1 MKAMHAGLFG
11 MALLGVAGP
20 LALTHCSGSDSSA
33 TESPDGASSSGS
45 AASGATS
52 GATSSG
58 AGSSGTTAA
67 SGSAGSSGSAAASG
81 TGSTGPTG
89 DDGGSGS
96 ASGGASGSGSGSGST
111 GPVPEGGA
119 ASDPGM
125 VMCGSTSCNT
135 SEKSCCHKT
144 GDAGSDECVG
154 PNGTCNGGTVTRCDE
169 SSDCADGL
177 VCCDTFGS
185 TSCATTCGGGGYQVC
200 RSDSECGTN
209 SDAGAAAKKCIV
221 QTCGGTAAAMGR
233 PAVPATTVQACAYET
248 VPPRTGGGGNPGRGG
263 PPVRTDAA
271 AEPPPPPTWGPLPGC
286 KAE

>member
-45 AASGATS
+45 TSSGATS

-58 AGSSGTTAA
+58 AGGSGTAAA
-67 SGSAGSSGSAAASG
+67 SGSAGGSSGSAASG
-81 TGSTGPTG
+81 TSSTAP
-89 DDGGSGS
+89 DGEGGASGS
-96 ASGGASGSGSGSGST
+96 ASGGASGSGSGST
-111 GPVPEGGA
+111 GPIPDGGA

-144 GDAGSDECVG
+144 GDAGSDECIG
-154 PNGTCNGGTVTRCDE
+154 PNGSCNGGTVIRCDE

-177 VCCDTFGS
+177 VCCDNFGS

-209 SDAGAAAKKCIV
+209 SDAGAAAMKCIV
-221 QTCGGTAAAMGR
+221 QTCGGTPAAMGR
-233 PAVPATTVQACAYET
+233 PAIPATTVQACAVET
-248 VPPRTGGGGNPGRGG
+248 VPPRPGGGTPGRGG

-271 AEPPPPPTWGPLPGC
+271 APAPTWGPLYGC
-286 KAE
+286 TAK